1 MNCDAYHC
9 VVLTSAFVARK
20 GEGSRRDLGSVVVPC
35 CAEVAQ
41 HCDGGVPQTPPKA
54 APVKAAPLVSPAGG
68 ADPEAFIAASPH
80 KLPLSSL
87 PAAHSEAGFA
97 VVAEGVP
104 NPPVIANVS
113 KRTKVRQAKST
124 AVVSPLTAGQVATC

>member
-1 MNCDAYHC
+1 MPAKK
-9 VVLTSAFVARK
+9 TARK
-20 GEGSRRDLGSVVVPC
+20 AKRKSPVAASGKPARRRTRLHKADP
-35 CAEVAQ
+35 
-41 HCDGGVPQTPPKA
+41 PQTPPA
-54 APVKAAPLVSPAGG
+54 AVPVKAASLVSPAGG

-104 NPPVIANVS
+104 NPTVIANVS

-124 AVVSPLTAGQVATC
+124 AVVSPLTAGQVPTKCC